1 MAKQCKTSIGGQ
13 ALIEGVMMKG
23 PFKTAMAV
31 RLPSGSIDVEEWQS
45 NKPNAFYK
53 KVPFLRGIF
62 NFIDMLKLGYKCLMK
77 SAEKQGI
84 EEEPSKFEQFLEKK
98 FGDSVAKIFEGFVAF
113 LGFGLAILLF
123 TMLPAVIVGFFKK
136 SIASPVVLTAIEGVL
151 KIAILVIY
159 LWAVSQMEDI
169 KRTFQYHGAEHKT
182 IFCFEHGNELTVENV
197 KKEKRFHPRCG
208 TSFLL
213 LVLIISIIV
222 FSFITWENIW
232 IRIGLKIL
240 LLPIVVG
247 IGYEFIKLAGRY
259 DNFFTRIISMPGL
272 WLQRLTTK
280 EPDGDQIEVAISSF
294 KPVVPEDIEN
304 AKW

>member
-13 ALIEGVMMKG
+13 ALIEGVMMRG

-31 RLPSGSIDVEEWQS
+31 RLPSGSIDVDEWTTE
-45 NKPNAFYK
+45 KPNAFYK
-53 KVPFLRGIF
+53 KAPFLRGIF

-84 EEEPSKFEQFLEKK
+84 EEEPSKFELFLEKK
-98 FGDSVAKIFEGFVAF
+98 FGDNVAKIFEGFVAF

-123 TMLPAVIVGFFKK
+123 TMLPAFIVGYFKK
-136 SIASPVVLTAIEGVL
+136 SIVSPVALTAIEGVL
-151 KIAILVIY
+151 KISILVIY
-159 LWAVSQMEDI
+159 LWAVSKMKDI

-213 LVLIISIIV
+213 IILIISIIL

-232 IRIGLKIL
+232 VRIGLKIL
-240 LLPIVVG
+240 LLPLVVG
-247 IGYEFIKLAGRY
+247 IGYEFIKLAGKY
-259 DNFFTRIISMPGL
+259 DNFLTRMVSTPGL

-280 EPDGDQIEVAISSF
+280 EPDNEQIEVAISSF
-294 KPVVPEDIEN
+294 KPVVPEDVDK